1 MFTHHTA
8 HVNGINIH
16 YVSEGSGPLI
26 LFAHGFPEFWYAW
39 KEQLKEFGKDH
50 QVVALDMRG
59 YNLTDKPQEIEQY
72 RVAHLV
78 EDLSQLIAHLG
89 AEKCVL
95 VGHDWGG
102 AVAWIFAMT
111 HPEQLEKLVI
121 VNAPHPVVFQREQRE
136 NPDQQRA
143 SQYMLVFRSSDAEKQ
158 LPTDEPSGSLG
169 GTTLTS
175 LLSPEDLAA
184 YQEAWAQ
191 PGALTASL
199 NYYRA
204 SGLRLAQS
212 GEQPNQ
218 QPAREMPLIHT
229 PTLVIWGEQDTA
241 LLMGNLNGLE
251 QYVTDLTIKRIPDGS
266 HWVIHEYPAEVNA
279 AIRSFIE
286 QH

>member
-16 YVSEGSGPLI
+16 YISEGSGPLI

-39 KEQLKEFGKDH
+39 KEQLQEFGKDH
-50 QVVALDMRG
+50 QAVALDMRG
-59 YNLTDKPQEIEQY
+59 YNLTDKPQEVEQY

-78 EDLSQLIAHLG
+78 EDLSQLITHLK

-95 VGHDWGG
+95 VAHDWGG
-102 AVAWIFAMT
+102 AVAWVFAMT

-121 VNAPHPVVFQREQRE
+121 VNAPHPAIFQREQRE
-136 NPDQQRA
+136 NPAQQQA
-143 SQYMLVFRSSDAEKQ
+143 SQYMLALRSPDAEQQ
-158 LPTDEPSGSLG
+158 LGTSAPSGNLG
-169 GTTLTS
+169 GVPLTS

-191 PGALTASL
+191 PGALTGAL

-204 SGLRLAQS
+204 SRLGPPS
-212 GEQPNQ
+212 GETGQHIT
-218 QPAREMPLIHT
+218 REIPSISV
-229 PTLVIWGEQDTA
+229 PTLVIWGEKDEA
-241 LLMGNLNGLE
+241 LLTGNLNGLD

-266 HWVIHEYPAEVNA
+266 HWVIHEHPAEVNA
-279 AIRSFIE
+279 MIRNFIE